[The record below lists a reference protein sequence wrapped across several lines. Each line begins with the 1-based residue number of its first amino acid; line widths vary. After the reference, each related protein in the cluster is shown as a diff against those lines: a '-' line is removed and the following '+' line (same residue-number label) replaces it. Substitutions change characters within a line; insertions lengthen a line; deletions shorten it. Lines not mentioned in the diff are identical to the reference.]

1 MESMRLPALPM
12 GLHPSITRTPAST
25 PGRPPGQPCQKG
37 TDVSIAITVPT
48 AVLRRHARIG
58 GPAKDERKLFGY
70 ARVSVGNDAN
80 NLENQRRVVADC
92 EQGFKG
98 VGSGASW
105 NRPRL
110 YRRKAALS
118 RATG

>member
-1 MESMRLPALPM
+1 MSRDYGKLGEGEFERKTDEYEHSQNGAYR
-12 GLHPSITRTPAST
+12 SITP
-25 PGRPPGQPCQKG
+25 PCQNRG
-37 TDVSIAITVPT
+37 S
-48 AVLRRHARIG
+48 
-58 GPAKDERKLFGY
+58 AKDERKLFGY

-80 NLENQRRVVADC
+80 NLETQRRVVADC
-92 EQGFKG
+92 EQGFKD